1 MRVTLIALACVTLV
15 ACGGG
20 DGSDGTTQLITADE
34 GGTIDLG
41 NGTTIEIPANAVT
54 EDVEVTV
61 TLRPGAHRETVP
73 SLFAEHSPVRLL
85 LEYTTGA
92 GAAN

>member
-1 MRVTLIALACVTLV
+1 MRVTLIALACVTLL

-20 DGSDGTTQLITADE
+20 DDGSDEVTELITADE

-41 NGTTIEIPANAVT
+41 GGTTIEIPANAVT

-61 TLRPGAHRETVP
+61 SVGTLD
-73 SLFAEHSPVRLL
+73 
-85 LEYTTGA
+85 
-92 GAAN
+92 